1 MPPMLIALK
10 RRIRWLLGR
19 DLYVEPEIRVP
30 VDRFG
35 SPGGDGSWTLA
46 SDGLHAGSVVYTFG
60 VGENISCERELIAR
74 YGLTVYAFDPTPNA
88 LAWLASNPVPSNF
101 VFHPFGVADY
111 DGTAHFAPPMPGYIS
126 FSMVRGGGRG
136 DVMRAPVRRLK
147 TLQQTLGL
155 PAPDLLKM
163 DIEGAEYAVLGDVI
177 ASGYRPAQIL
187 VEFHHRYRE
196 TGARK
201 TREAIALLREA
212 GYRIAFV
219 SGNGMEYTFVQW
231 SHVGETDNRSVVDS
245 PLSLSI

>member
-1 MPPMLIALK
+1 MLKALK
-10 RRIRWLLGR
+10 RRIRWLQGR

-30 VDRFG
+30 VHRFG
-35 SPGGDGSWTLA
+35 SPDGDGSWMIA
-46 SDGLHAGSVVYTFG
+46 RDGLHAGSVVYTFG
-60 VGENISCERELIAR
+60 VGEDISCECELIAR

-88 LAWLASNPVPSNF
+88 LVWLANNPVPSGF
-101 VFHPFGVADY
+101 VFHPLGVADY
-111 DGTAHFAPPMPGYIS
+111 DGIAHFAPPMPGYIS
-126 FSMVRGGGRG
+126 FSMVRGGGEG
-136 DVMRAPVRRLK
+136 DAVGAPVRRVK
-147 TLQQTLGL
+147 TLQQDLGL

-163 DIEGAEYAVLGDVI
+163 DIEGAEYAVLADVI

-219 SGNGMEYTFVQW
+219 SENGMEFTFVQW
-231 SHVGETDNRSVVDS
+231 SHLAQTDDRAVINS
-245 PLSLSI
+245 SLSISRG